1 MSDWEKLAFFSK
13 IQTLILIS
21 IIWANSSLF
30 WANSSLIIVLL
41 VAAAISSS
49 LIVLYFRSVKKG
61 TVITVCKSFS
71 NGKSFLVRISR
82 WRELHFFFFCCLKV
96 IAGLP
101 LWMIF
106 TYQFLRHEDI
116 EDAGFNEGN
125 EVSLQSLKAKG
136 LINFIGI
143 IESKGLDK
151 PTDSAGRDGCH

>member
-1 MSDWEKLAFFSK
+1 
-13 IQTLILIS
+13 
-21 IIWANSSLF
+21 
-30 WANSSLIIVLL
+30 
-41 VAAAISSS
+41 
-49 LIVLYFRSVKKG
+49 
-61 TVITVCKSFS
+61 
-71 NGKSFLVRISR
+71 
-82 WRELHFFFFCCLKV
+82 
-96 IAGLP
+96 
-101 LWMIF
+101 MIF